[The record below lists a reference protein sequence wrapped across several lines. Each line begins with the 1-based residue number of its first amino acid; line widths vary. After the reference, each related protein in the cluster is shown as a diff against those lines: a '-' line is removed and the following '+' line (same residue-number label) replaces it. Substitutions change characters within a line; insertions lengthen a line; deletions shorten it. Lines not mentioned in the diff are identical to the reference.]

1 MLNVHDAA
9 TVADFS
15 KADGDT
21 VTTSATCT
29 ANAMGVVFGLH
40 WQTKVEHMADGWH
53 VDTTCCHV
61 GSDQNLH
68 MAFTQCL
75 QAAVAHALVQSAMQC
90 HGAEAFLLQV
100 IGQAVAL
107 NLRIGKHNGLFDTGI
122 AQPMVEQFAFV
133 L

>member
-1 MLNVHDAA
+1 
-9 TVADFS
+9 
-15 KADGDT
+15 
-21 VTTSATCT
+21 
-29 ANAMGVVFGLH
+29 MGIVFGLH

-53 VDTTCCHV
+53 INTARCHV

-75 QAAVAHALVQSAMQC
+75 QAAVAHALVQSAMQR

-107 NLRIGKHNGLFDTGI
+107 NLRIGKHNGLFDAGI